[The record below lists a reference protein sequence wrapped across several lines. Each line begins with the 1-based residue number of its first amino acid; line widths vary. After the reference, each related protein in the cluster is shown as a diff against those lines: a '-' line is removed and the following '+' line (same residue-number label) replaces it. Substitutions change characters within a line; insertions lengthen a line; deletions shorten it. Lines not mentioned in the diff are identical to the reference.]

1 MIKVNTS
8 LAQTNAELQDKTDPD
23 DFVFRMKNGYFA
35 AVELMCSTMDYGNS
49 IQMLSRVTKKLA
61 SMKKEPQETVDN
73 IDIFAKIE
81 KLSYDFVLRL
91 RQHEMEHTHVEERL

>member
-1 MIKVNTS
+1 
-8 LAQTNAELQDKTDPD
+8 
-23 DFVFRMKNGYFA
+23 
-35 AVELMCSTMDYGNS
+35 MCSTMDYGNS
-49 IQMLSRVTKKLA
+49 IQMLSKITKKL
-61 SMKKEPQETVDN
+61 SFEKKEPQEAANN

>member
-1 MIKVNTS
+1 
-8 LAQTNAELQDKTDPD
+8 
-23 DFVFRMKNGYFA
+23 
-35 AVELMCSTMDYGNS
+35 MDYGNS
-49 IQMLSRVTKKLA
+49 IQMLSKITKKL
-61 SMKKEPQETVDN
+61 SLEKKEPQETSHN